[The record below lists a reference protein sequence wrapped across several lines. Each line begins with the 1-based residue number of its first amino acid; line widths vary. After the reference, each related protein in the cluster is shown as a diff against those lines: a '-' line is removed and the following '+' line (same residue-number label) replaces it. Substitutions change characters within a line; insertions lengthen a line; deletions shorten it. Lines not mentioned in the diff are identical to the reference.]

1 MMTMMMRIGAVLAA
15 MGLAC
20 FVAFELIGSTVDEN
34 GLLHEPFALI
44 PIGFLCVAVG
54 VLLAL
59 PGLIRTFVGR
69 CRHRVGK

>member
-34 GLLHEPFALI
+34 GTLHEPFGLI
-44 PIGFLCVAVG
+44 PIGFCL
-54 VLLAL
+54 
-59 PGLIRTFVGR
+59 
-69 CRHRVGK
+69 

>member
-34 GLLHEPFALI
+34 GTLHEPFGLI
-44 PIGFLCVAVG
+44 PIGFLFVAVG
-54 VLLAL
+54 GLLTL
-59 PGLIRTFVGR
+59 PRLIRTLVGR
-69 CRHRVGK
+69 CRHRASK